1 MGNSYQEW
9 YLRLKTQ
16 SEVYGPYTPQQI
28 IAFYQQGKIN
38 ENCYISRDKTQWD
51 KVFEV
56 LPIFEST
63 DVLNCELF
71 PDLASS
77 SEHTPYDEQSSF
89 FANPIGS
96 SLAHYE
102 ILDELGRGGM
112 GIVYKVKD
120 LKLNRTCALKVVH
133 EKELNDDRNIK
144 RFVREARSIGHLQ
157 HPNIVAIY
165 EILTKPCYMF
175 AMEYVEGQ
183 TLQTFMKSKTFDV
196 RTFAKLMHKVCE
208 ALEYAHNNNVIH
220 RDLKPENIMISS
232 SGEPKVMD
240 FGIAK
245 RLDIAYTLSRKNEI
259 IGTPHYIPLE
269 ILSDG
274 KADQRSDIY
283 SLGVII
289 YQALTGRTPFAGNAT
304 QIFFQMMH
312 ENVTPPSQLN
322 PKTNKDLEMICL
334 KCIEKKAEDRFSSV
348 KLLKEEIERF
358 LNNKPLLIRS
368 PGIATKVYKWC
379 QRNPLPSILLSVIIV
394 SIVATIY
401 VLFENGR
408 ELQSKNA
415 QLQEAQKIKDEALQQ
430 KKQALEEAQY
440 QLAVS
445 HLKMAEYH
453 GGKQFYNEAKH
464 SLLAAQKIIENSQFK
479 DKEAYLAGISMDLQ
493 YTISPVL
500 PQSTQQ
506 LQFSGEEARF
516 SSNGEFI
523 MLRRRDTLLMW
534 KTNSQEVLGDENTA
548 FAKYQ
553 LTSALYK
560 VSPDGKQIAYAQQ
573 GFLMIIDINDHKVY
587 KRIAIDGEIVR
598 LNWSA
603 NNIFLGVG
611 VDHPNAGFKSIIV
624 NINSEKKW
632 ILSEVENDTFL
643 QIKFSPDSTL
653 AVGISRMN
661 LIVMDLKTGKSQF
674 FLYVGSSVS
683 QVAFGPQNKIFIG
696 DKTGNISVLHP
707 LDKKKQR
714 DIVFAAHPQKYINHL
729 VVSHDMRLFVTVAEN
744 EVAMW
749 DAMTHR
755 KLFSFIS
762 KHFIRVIGFDDTNK
776 HLHVIS
782 QAKNTG
788 RYQKWRIEPLLKRK
802 LLLDKFSKGNFDE
815 IRRYIS
821 HADHLSAA
829 SITIS
834 PSLRYLAL
842 SYLCYLFIWDL
853 QNDEFIYTSNSFSC
867 GELRSICFSPDEQ
880 YIAYA
885 FNKGRIEWQSLQ
897 SKEIAYVLTKR
908 NNDGLAFLN
917 NNTLI
922 FSRRDGV
929 FTCDM
934 NSKKVAVVKRS
945 LREVHA
951 VQVSPDLKWLV
962 VGMRNA
968 IEIWEKNELGA
979 YESKM
984 ERELNFPVTSCAWS
998 SDSNHLVVSYRR
1010 GPIAIF
1016 EKKQDVWQLRKEMV
1030 NLGYVE
1036 NVSISP
1042 NGEYL
1047 CIFERNQIFIYSV
1060 TLGMKKSIFTG
1071 YFSGFSANFDLNW
1084 KCLAL
1089 PHLEGG
1095 ALLFDFPFSA
1105 TKK

>member
-1 MGNSYQEW
+1 MGTNYQEW
-9 YLRLKTQ
+9 YLRLATQ
-16 SEVYGPYTPQQI
+16 SEVYGPYSPQQI
-28 IAFYQQGKIN
+28 ITFYQQGKIN
-38 ENCYISRDKTQWD
+38 KNCYISRDKTQWD

-77 SEHTPYDEQSSF
+77 SGHTPYDEESSF

-96 SLAHYE
+96 SLAHYQ

-112 GIVYKVKD
+112 GVVYKVKD

-196 RTFAKLMHKVCE
+196 RAFAKLMYKVCE
-208 ALEYAHNNNVIH
+208 ALEYAHDNNVIH

-289 YQALTGRTPFAGNAT
+289 YQALAGRTPFDGNAT

-368 PGIATKVYKWC
+368 PGITTKVYKWC
-379 QRNPLPSILLSVIIV
+379 QRNPLPAILLSVIVV
-394 SIVATIY
+394 SIVSTIY

-408 ELQSKNA
+408 ELQFKNA
-415 QLQEAQKIKDEALQQ
+415 QLEEAQKIKDEALQQ
-430 KKQALEEAQY
+430 KKQALEESQY

-453 GGKQFYNEAKH
+453 GGKQFYKKAKH
-464 SLLAAQKIIENSQFK
+464 SLLTAQKIIKNSQFK
-479 DKEAYLAGISMDLQ
+479 DKKQYLAEISMDLQ

-500 PQSTQQ
+500 PQNTQQ
-506 LQFSGEEARF
+506 LQFFGEDAHF

-534 KTNSQEVLGDENTA
+534 KINSPELLGDEKTA
-548 FAKYQ
+548 FRKYQ
-553 LTSALYK
+553 LTSAMYK
-560 VSPDGKQIAYAQQ
+560 VSSDGKQIAYAQK
-573 GFLMIIDINDHKVY
+573 GFLAIAYIDDGKVH

-598 LNWSA
+598 LNWSP
-603 NNIFLGVG
+603 NSNFIGVG
-611 VDHPNAGFKSIIV
+611 VDHRNAGFKSIVV
-624 NINSEKKW
+624 NVDSGKKW
-632 ILSEVENDTFL
+632 TLSEVENDTFL
-643 QIKFSPDSTL
+643 QIKFSPDSSL
-653 AVGISRMN
+653 AVGVSRTN

-683 QVAFGPQNKIFIG
+683 QVVFGPQNKIFVG

-714 DIVFAAHPQKYINHL
+714 DIVFAAHSQKYISHL
-729 VVSHDMRLFVTVAEN
+729 VVSNDLRLFVTVAEK

-755 KLFSFIS
+755 KLFSFTS
-762 KHFIRVIGFDDTNK
+762 EDFIRVIGFDDTSK
-776 HLHVIS
+776 HIHVLA

-802 LLLDKFSKGNFDE
+802 LVLDKFSKGNFDE
-815 IRRYIS
+815 ILRYIS
-821 HADHLSAA
+821 HADHLSAS
-829 SITIS
+829 SIAIS

-842 SYLCYLFIWDL
+842 SYLCYLFVWDL
-853 QNDEFIYTSNSFSC
+853 QNDEFFYTSNSFSC

-885 FNKGRIEWQSLQ
+885 FNKGRIEWQSLH
-897 SKEIAYVLTKR
+897 SKKIQYILTKR
-908 NNDGLAFLN
+908 NNDGLTFLN
-917 NNTLI
+917 NSTLI
-922 FSRRDGV
+922 FSRKDGI
-929 FTCDM
+929 FTCDI
-934 NSKKVAVVKRS
+934 NSKNIDVVKKS
-945 LREVHA
+945 YREIHT
-951 VQVSPDLKWLV
+951 VQVSPDLEWVV

-968 IEIWEKNELGA
+968 IEIWRKNQQNT
-979 YESKM
+979 YESKIQ
-984 ERELNFPVTSCAWS
+984 RELNFPVTSCAWS
-998 SDSNHLVVSYRR
+998 SDSNYFVASYRR

-1016 EKKQDVWQLRKEMV
+1016 EKKHDVWQLRKEFT
-1030 NLGYVE
+1030 NLGYIE

-1047 CIFERNQIFIYSV
+1047 CIFERNQIFIYSID
-1060 TLGMKKSIFTG
+1060 LGIKKSIFTG